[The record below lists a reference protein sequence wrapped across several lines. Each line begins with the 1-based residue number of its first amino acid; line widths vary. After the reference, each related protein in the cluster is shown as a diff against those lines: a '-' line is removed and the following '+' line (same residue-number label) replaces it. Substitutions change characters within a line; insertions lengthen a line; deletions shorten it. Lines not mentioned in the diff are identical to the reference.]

1 MSDGEEYKYHRISYG
16 GDNTASTETTTVPLP
31 ACSTSD
37 NADDDWVLSRCGTF
51 SFIPYEYESSTANK
65 HTSEDIASTEHNGNE
80 EYYDAEEYKH
90 PMCGEYS
97 GNVDPLLVKYG
108 GSTNIPSC
116 ELYAAAEVE
125 VMPMYMAELA
135 KSGRSKCQY
144 CYSTIGKGSMR
155 VGSLDRI
162 SGSYGKW
169 YHSGCWTIPVSLL

>member
-1 MSDGEEYKYHRISYG
+1 MSDGEYSTYG
-16 GDNTASTETTTVPLP
+16 GDDTASTETTTVPLP

-37 NADDDWVLSRCGTF
+37 DADGWVFSRSRTF
-51 SFIPYEYESSTANK
+51 SYLPEKCESSTTNK
-65 HTSEDIASTEHNGNE
+65 HTSEDIALP

-90 PMCGEYS
+90 PMCGECS
-97 GNVDPLLVKYG
+97 GDVDPLLVKYG

-116 ELYAAAEVE
+116 ELYAPAEVE

-135 KSGRSKCQY
+135 KSGRSICQY
-144 CYSTIGKGSMR
+144 CCSTIDKGSMR

-169 YHSGCWTIPVSLL
+169 YHSGCWTIPKSLL